1 MTIFI
6 SPIGATTEHVKG
18 WLAEESRG
26 VHILWLIHS
35 EKGEID
41 FVKIAKKLAADLKS
55 AYPRLKIKLKTID
68 SAFEIDP
75 TMDAISEIIHKEM
88 DEGNALTSKEFTLN
102 ITGGTNVMAAATM
115 ISATWHNTKAH
126 YVLEPQKNDPADKQY
141 VLDLPIKSI
150 GNAKMK
156 ESQLNT
162 LKIISKSNYYIENTP
177 EGIELKIIKG
187 SITRQKLLEGI
198 NKLNN
203 LKETKKTN
211 KQISKT
217 KVRLEYIVKELEK
230 SGYIEKIGFIEHY
243 VYKDEKGRQKIL
255 EKNIPIQK
263 KNKELS
269 VGIQTEKGII
279 FIEWPLEIKRN
290 EKLTRYQITP
300 AGKRTARDAYMFD

>member
-6 SPIGATTEHVKG
+6 SPIGVTTEHVKG

-26 VHILWLIHS
+26 VQILWLIHS
-35 EKGEID
+35 KKGEID
-41 FVKIAKKLAADLKS
+41 FVKIAKKLASDLKS

-88 DEGNALTSKEFTLN
+88 DDGNALTSKEFTLN

-141 VLDLPIKSI
+141 VLDLPVKSRGI
-150 GNAKMK
+150 AKMK
-156 ESQLNT
+156 ENQLNT
-162 LKIISKSNYYIENTP
+162 LKIINDSNYYIENTP
-177 EGIELKIIKG
+177 EGIEPGIIKG
-187 SITRQKLLEGI
+187 SITRQNLLEKV
-198 NKLNN
+198 ND
-203 LKETKKTN
+203 LKEKKKTN
-211 KQISKT
+211 KQTSKT

-230 SGYIEKIGFIEHY
+230 AGYIEKIGFVEYY
-243 VYKDEKGRQKIL
+243 VYKDKKGRQKKL
-255 EKNIPIQK
+255 ERNTVVQK
-263 KNKELS
+263 KNKKLS
-269 VGIQTEKGII
+269 VEIRTEKGVE
-279 FIEWPLEIKRN
+279 FIDWPLNIERN
-290 EKLTRYQITP
+290 EKSSRYQITA